1 MEPLKRTR
9 DFDRSKAQLLHDLL
23 GDEAG
28 EGGKDRSKKGS
39 LDAPI
44 VELVG
49 LINGHRDYVTTSS
62 CSGRIALF
70 QDVDGVVC
78 RKAGGEWLLSS
89 HAPVTLA
96 VVREAL
102 AGCAARG
109 QAGGSVTLKQE
120 PLVLHIECR
129 DLVSA
134 ERLLKLGV
142 ASAFRE
148 SGISLGKK
156 RVLVA
161 IRTGAN
167 LLETPLLLQGKD
179 LMTEFGLEALVVL
192 ANRKFGLNAE
202 RTQRFT
208 ESLAAAFADED
219 KVELQEQ
226 GLTTTTTSNSSSSIQ
241 TAKSA
246 LADERKKLRNGVKK
260 VKKDKK
266 EWRWVEP
273 DVAASSPAAGAAP
286 AAGTQQLL
294 RRWGHS
300 LSEVETGVY
309 WMFGGWSE
317 KPAGRQNDLVEI
329 KLKVEAPSLS
339 LSLQVLTPPSLPS
352 SDDDTAIIDTD
363 APEAREKHTA
373 VAFSS
378 SHPSHCRATLV
389 VFGGRAS
396 PHRAFGDLWAYKG
409 EEGWRELTPSGTAPR
424 PRWSHSMTLLRH
436 RSSIVVY
443 GGRDG
448 HTVFGGT
455 LHVLSPSE
463 DTTWTWSE
471 VALTMPAPT
480 VALPPLFAHTA
491 TAVGG
496 EGEGEEEGRLFVWGG
511 LGDLSGGGFNGEG
524 FLIDLVAQ
532 TYSSISYPQGR
543 GGGEGGGGGGEGIGG
558 GGGGRYGHA
567 ATMVGEM
574 LVVTGGV
581 TADDNNNEGGRE
593 EEVEGKEGSQAQ
605 TQTQAQARVL
615 LLDMAAAA
623 RGEPGMTRV
632 AARFPPGMLAQPL
645 IHHAAVAFERGS
657 GSTCDQAE
665 REGEAAA
672 AGGGVA
678 AAAVLMIGGGVQ
690 SFAFSPV
697 LASPLVLLPPSGP
710 AFKSKK
716 PEKKA
721 AAPAPKITTAAT
733 TAAAAA
739 TTLKRVALPPPP
751 PCPCLLADAA
761 YTKLLKTALER
772 AGLFDRQRRIAPSTS
787 LPGCMAIPLLL
798 LLENDDK
805 NTKTNK
811 PLLAELQAWCTSA
824 FTTARAPIPHSHA
837 MRLFIETLKGQ
848 PPSELIKGWS
858 EESVPYGAATLNNQ
872 VLHLQAAV
880 QNALE
885 QASLPPSLL
894 TPQVLSTLHVERLGD
909 VLLLEQDHPFRD
921 SQRWEKAYPFLWP
934 ALLTV
939 FPGAT
944 RVARMAP
951 IQGGTKRRSQVQ
963 LLYPPP
969 PPPPPAAEI
978 AAVASAGVPGPG
990 CPGWVTVREN
1000 GLSYSFDMTKSMF
1013 SSGNVSEKARIARM
1027 NCRGETVID
1036 LYAGIGYYTLPL
1048 AVYGKAERVV
1058 ACEWNTDAIAA
1069 LRFNLKK
1076 NWVEGVVE
1084 VLEGDNRVTTLG
1096 LPDMCAHRVHLGL
1109 IPSSEEGWP
1118 IAVRLLREEGGM
1130 MHVHG
1135 NMLEAAVEAWVG
1147 RIERELA
1154 EMGEGFGRGWAGRGV
1169 KCVHLERVKSY
1180 APSVWHFV
1188 ADVLCGGGGV
1198 EGTGFG
1204 VVGGE
1209 EGKEALRTKA

>member
-1 MEPLKRTR
+1 
-9 DFDRSKAQLLHDLL
+9 
-23 GDEAG
+23 
-28 EGGKDRSKKGS
+28 
-39 LDAPI
+39 
-44 VELVG
+44 
-49 LINGHRDYVTTSS
+49 
-62 CSGRIALF
+62 
-70 QDVDGVVC
+70 
-78 RKAGGEWLLSS
+78 
-89 HAPVTLA
+89 
-96 VVREAL
+96 
-102 AGCAARG
+102 
-109 QAGGSVTLKQE
+109 
-120 PLVLHIECR
+120 
-129 DLVSA
+129 LVSA

-142 ASAFRE
+142 ASGFRE

-167 LLETPLLLQGKD
+167 SLETPLLLQGRD
-179 LMTEFGLEALVVL
+179 VMTDFGLEALVEL

-208 ESLAAAFADED
+208 ETLAAAFADED
-219 KVELQEQ
+219 KGELQQQ
-226 GLTTTTTSNSSSSIQ
+226 GLTTTTTTSSSSSIQ
-241 TAKSA
+241 EAKIA

-273 DVAASSPAAGAAP
+273 DISSNSPAAAA
-286 AAGTQQLL
+286 AAAAVVTQEQQQQQLL

-300 LSEVETGVY
+300 ISEVEAGVY
-309 WMFGGWSE
+309 WMFGGWCE

-339 LSLQVLTPPSLPS
+339 LSLQVLTPSSLPS
-352 SDDDTAIIDTD
+352 SDEDAVIVNVD
-363 APEAREKHTA
+363 APEAREKHAA

-378 SHPSHCRATLV
+378 SHPSHCRSTLL

-396 PHRAFGDLWAYKG
+396 PHRAFGDLWTYKRG
-409 EEGWRELTPSGTAPR
+409 EGWRELTPSGTAPS

-436 RSSIVVY
+436 RNAIVVY

-448 HTVFGGT
+448 RTVLGGT
-455 LHVLSPSE
+455 LHVLSPLK
-463 DTTWTWSE
+463 DGTWTWSE
-471 VALTMPAPT
+471 MALSMPAYM
-480 VALPPLFAHTA
+480 VDLPPIFAHTA
-491 TAVGG
+491 TAMGGKG
-496 EGEGEEEGRLFVWGG
+496 EGEEGRLFVWGG
-511 LGDLSGGGFNGEG
+511 LGDLSGGRFNHDG
-524 FLIDLVAQ
+524 FLVDLVGQ
-532 TYSSISYPQGR
+532 TCTSITYPQG
-543 GGGEGGGGGGEGIGG
+543 GGGDGGE
-558 GGGGRYGHA
+558 GGRYGHA

-574 LVVTGGV
+574 LVITGGV
-581 TADDNNNEGGRE
+581 TADGDDNEGKGE
-593 EEVEGKEGSQAQ
+593 EKKSQAQ
-605 TQTQAQARVL
+605 TQTQASVL

-623 RGEPGMTRV
+623 RGEPGQTRI
-632 AARFPPGMLAQPL
+632 AGPLPSGKLAQPL
-645 IHHAAVAFERGS
+645 IHHAAVVF
-657 GSTCDQAE
+657 CQAE
-665 REGEAAA
+665 GQAA
-672 AGGGVA
+672 AGGGGGAAA
-678 AAAVLMIGGGVQ
+678 AAAVVVIGGGVQ

-697 LASPLVLLPPSGP
+697 LASPLVLLPPSWP
-710 AFKSKK
+710 AFKSAKV
-716 PEKKA
+716 EKKV
-721 AAPAPKITTAAT
+721 AAPASKPTIAAT
-733 TAAAAA
+733 AP

-772 AGLFDRQRRIAPSTS
+772 GGLFDRQRRIAPSTS

-798 LLENDDK
+798 LDDEK
-805 NTKTNK
+805 STKTNQ
-811 PLLAELQAWCTSA
+811 PLLAELQAWCTSTS
-824 FTTARAPIPHSHA
+824 TTAPAPLPHSHA
-837 MRLFIETLKGQ
+837 MRLFMDTLKGQ

-872 VLHLQAAV
+872 VLRLQAAV

-909 VLLLEQDHPFRD
+909 ILLLEGDHPFRD
-921 SQRWEKAYPFLWP
+921 SQVWDKAYPFLWP

-969 PPPPPAAEI
+969 PSPAEPAE
-978 AAVASAGVPGPG
+978 AAAAPAPG

-1027 NCRGETVID
+1027 DCRGEMVVD

-1048 AVYGKAERVV
+1048 AVHGRAERVV

-1069 LRFNLKK
+1069 LRVNLMA
-1076 NWVEGVVE
+1076 NGVEGVVE
-1084 VLEGDNRVTTLG
+1084 VLEGDNRVTSLG

-1118 IAVRLLREEGGM
+1118 IAARLLREEGGM

-1135 NMLEAAVEAWVG
+1135 NMLEEAVQAWVG
-1147 RIERELA
+1147 RIEREVA
-1154 EMGEGFGRGWAGRGV
+1154 GMGEGLRRAWAGKV

-1188 ADVLCGGGGV
+1188 ADIRCGRGGV
-1198 EGTGFG
+1198 GVSEREG
-1204 VVGGE
+1204 E
-1209 EGKEALRTKA
+1209 N